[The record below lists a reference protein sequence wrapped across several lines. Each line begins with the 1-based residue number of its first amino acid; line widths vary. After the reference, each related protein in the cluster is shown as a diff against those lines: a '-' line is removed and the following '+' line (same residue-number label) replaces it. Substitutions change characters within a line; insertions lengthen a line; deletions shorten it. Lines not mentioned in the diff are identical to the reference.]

1 MNAPDFL
8 LASVKSPDQRPVM
21 TYDQWKDPTED
32 TSEQERLEAE
42 YEAEIL
48 IEYASDLEG
57 WEPDNEPLLNPNQ
70 AHR

>member
-1 MNAPDFL
+1 
-8 LASVKSPDQRPVM
+8 M

-32 TSEQERLEAE
+32 TSEDERLQAE
-42 YEAEIL
+42 YDAEML

-70 AHR
+70 ARI